1 MRRSDYCSTGTVT
14 AMAYTI
20 SLITPDE
27 KERLASQLGSLVRYE
42 IKSEIYGCCIKL
54 LTGDHEVKDTWQE
67 NFYSMSQN
75 VRSHGR
81 MYVFTDPGYKPDTV
95 LYEPQSKTA
104 FLFNFNYYGWI
115 KSLALSLAGD
125 ILEDEHDIF
134 SIHGACVDIY
144 GSGLCIVGT
153 SGAGKTTQ
161 TYGLLKEP
169 HTRIVSDD
177 WFFSRVFGPEILA
190 YGSEKNFYIRQD
202 LEKIWKEFEGLVKE
216 GDYDGEG
223 RAVADIRWVIG
234 KGRILPMTTLRIII
248 VLKRDPSDPT
258 TVQSLNPDIALQV
271 FSDNNYF
278 NPHLLVNNP
287 FKKEIRTKYLR
298 DLLAR
303 TTVYMVNTTGT
314 PAETQKLIRSLAN
327 VSQSA

>member
-1 MRRSDYCSTGTVT
+1 
-14 AMAYTI
+14 MAYTI
-20 SLITPDE
+20 SLIGPDE
-27 KERLASQLGSLVRYE
+27 KEHLATQLGPSVRYE

-54 LTGDHEVKDTWQE
+54 LTSDHEVKDTWQE

-81 MYVFTDPGYKPDTV
+81 MYVFSDPAYKPDTV

-115 KSLALSLAGD
+115 KSLALSLTGD

-134 SIHGACVDIY
+134 SIHGACVDIN
-144 GSGLCIVGT
+144 GSGLCIVGI

-161 TYGLLKEP
+161 TYGLLKNP
-169 HTRIVSDD
+169 RTRIVSDD

-216 GDYDGEG
+216 GDYDGDG

-234 KGRILPMTTLRIII
+234 KGRILPLTTLRIII
-248 VLKRDPSDPT
+248 ILKRDPADPIP
-258 TVQSLNPDIALQV
+258 VQSLNPDIALQI
-271 FSDNNYF
+271 FSDNHYF

-298 DLLAR
+298 DLFSR
-303 TTVYMVNTTGT
+303 TTIYMVNTTGT